1 MRNIILTLS
10 AIALLLGCTSKEEK
24 VLMQAYEKNKSYHK
38 QLLKTE
44 KTQLYD
50 GLVTKV
56 LLTATYLYEPSY
68 QKEDKRDETFIV
80 GVHIEESE
88 IQILNE
94 GGFSLTLNKDVPKS
108 ITKLKEDDKRLK
120 NISFISEWSQLYLV
134 TFPHTSSKDF
144 KLIFNSELYGKGELH
159 FAKVAK
165 YVLTKKAF

>member
-1 MRNIILTLS
+1 MYKVLTTVIILT
-10 AIALLLGCTSKEEK
+10 LLLGCTSKEEK
-24 VLMQAYEKNKSYHK
+24 ALMQAYEKNKSYHK
-38 QLLKTE
+38 QLQKTE

-50 GLVTKV
+50 ELVTKA

-80 GVHIEESE
+80 GIHIEESE
-88 IQILNE
+88 IQTLNE
-94 GGFSLTLNKDVPKS
+94 GGFSLTLNEDLPKS
-108 ITKLKEDDKRLK
+108 IRKLKEDDKRLK

-144 KLIFNSELYGKGELH
+144 KLIFHSDMYGKGELY